1 VYQGELTI
9 LGQKSINYWLS
20 IVFVASL
27 LALFLIPM
35 PSLGGTLAGHA
46 VGIAGSVLLLMT
58 LIYPFRKRLLGQ
70 RGRKNPIS
78 RHMTFGLLGSVLIVV
93 HSGGYFTSLIV
104 SLDFIILVAVAMS
117 GIAGMFLF
125 QRIRKTLKEY
135 RQESADLKALFRHK
149 RKEISEPELRRYF
162 RFETDEKEQEE
173 EHVDRELSEYAMRR
187 CEELERLAEAIGD
200 VTYSIQ
206 VYHTTQRL
214 FSKWSLLH
222 IHLAFFLI
230 ALMGTHIATSLYY
243 GLPWV
248 S

>member
-1 VYQGELTI
+1 M
-9 LGQKSINYWLS
+9 LGQRSINYWLS
-20 IVFVASL
+20 TILVASL
-27 LALFLIPM
+27 LALLLIPM
-35 PSLGGTLAGHA
+35 PSLGGTWAGHA
-46 VGIAGSVLLLMT
+46 VGIVGSVLLLMT
-58 LIYPFRKRLLGQ
+58 LIYPFRKRVLGK

-78 RHMTFGLLGSVLIVV
+78 THMTFGLLGSVLIVV
-93 HSGGYFTSLIV
+93 HSGGNFTSLIV
-104 SLDFIILVAVAMS
+104 SLDFIILVAVAMT

-125 QRIRKTLKEY
+125 QRVRKTLKEY
-135 RQESADLKALFRHK
+135 RQQSADLKALFRHK
-149 RKEISEPELRRYF
+149 RNEVSESDLRRYF
-162 RFETDEKEQEE
+162 RLGPAREDPEE
-173 EHVDRELSEYAMRR
+173 EPVEPELSEHAIRR

-206 VYHTTQRL
+206 IYHTTQRL